1 MTAANDKDLGLLLC
15 DADERAPVLAAGLP
29 ESALLGAPTPER
41 GPRGKDSMHL
51 EALDQDPNDLA
62 AQRWAVI
69 APEGEAGDA
78 AIAAIRSLIE
88 HRRDQQGADPRIY
101 RVPDGMDSAA
111 SLRWKHD
118 VLRSEDVAAD
128 ERPRYLL
135 ILGDLDRVSLELQH
149 VLANGSFVGRLHC
162 PTIKGYR
169 SYAEKVVARERTAQ
183 VPRPRALYYTAQ
195 DGSAAIGTGFRHL
208 VEPSMRMTSDLAAR
222 GKLVVDGPT
231 EVPYSEWG
239 PDELLA
245 VTGVDT
251 PSLLVSLS
259 HGLGAPRRGWRS
271 PEQQRALQGALSLGT
286 DEPLTADMLRESPF
300 LPGGIWMCVACYGAG
315 TPPTSAFH
323 PWLSLLAEQGGN
335 RDQASAVLRAL
346 PKDGERPFVAALPQ
360 ALLANPSGPLAVIG
374 HMDLAWTFG
383 FTDPGGKQSRAS
395 RLHATQRAI
404 VGGSRVGV
412 GLDALMHAYREINDE
427 LMARYQTQRD
437 ALARGQSDPVDPRQL
452 GDGWMQRNDL
462 RGYVLL
468 GDPAARL
475 GVAGGLRT
483 RAAEASD
490 LQDRARPAPV
500 SLRTAETP
508 PPPPPSTPAA
518 IVTPA
523 TPDPPPPA
531 AIVTPAPPPGPIAP
545 PATPD
550 PPPPAAIVTPAPP
563 PGPIAPPAPPAPA
576 PIVTPAAPDPIVTP
590 AAPDPIVTP
599 AAPDPMA
606 TPAPSSAPPAAAVVP
621 VATSAQPASPEA
633 TPAPSIP
640 ASPRPLPTAPYHVS
654 AGSPMSTTSP
664 PSGPPFAAAQDPSF
678 SSAHPPAASG
688 AAPLGAITRP
698 RTLENPEI
706 GLRERAVLAM
716 LRGDEAPRSIAVRFG
731 LPLEEIFYWLDV
743 YREAGRRALGG

>member
-29 ESALLGAPTPER
+29 ESTLLGAPTPER

-51 EALDQDPNDLA
+51 EALDRDPNDLA

-69 APEGEAGDA
+69 APEGEGGDA
-78 AIAAIRSLIE
+78 VIAAIRSLIE
-88 HRRDQQGADPRIY
+88 HRRDQQGADPLIY
-101 RVPDGMDSAA
+101 RVPDGMDATA

-169 SYAEKVVARERTAQ
+169 NYAEKVVARERAAPTQ
-183 VPRPRALYYTAQ
+183 RPRALYYTAQ

-208 VEPSMRMTSDLAAR
+208 VEPCLRMTSDLAAR

-271 PEQQRALQGALSLGT
+271 PDQQRALQGALSLGT

-323 PWLSLLAEQGGN
+323 PWLSLLAEQAGN
-335 RDQASAVLRAL
+335 REQASAVLRAL

-383 FTDPGGKQSRAS
+383 FSDPGGKQSRAS
-395 RLHATQRAI
+395 RMHATQRAI

-475 GVAGGLRT
+475 GVAGTLRP

-490 LQDRARPAPV
+490 FQDRSLPAPADV
-500 SLRTAETP
+500 SLETAAAPQP
-508 PPPPPSTPAA
+508 PAPTS
-518 IVTPA
+518 
-523 TPDPPPPA
+523 PPPA
-531 AIVTPAPPPGPIAP
+531 AIVTPAPTSPP
-545 PATPD
+545 PAATVTPA
-550 PPPPAAIVTPAPP
+550 PTSPPPAAIVTPAPTSPPINADLEPPPPASAP
-563 PGPIAPPAPPAPA
+563 PGPAVVSVVAAPPLAATP
-576 PIVTPAAPDPIVTP
+576 TPAIA
-590 AAPDPIVTP
+590 
-599 AAPDPMA
+599 
-606 TPAPSSAPPAAAVVP
+606 
-621 VATSAQPASPEA
+621 ASP
-633 TPAPSIP
+633 SL
-640 ASPRPLPTAPYHVS
+640 LPTAPFHVS
-654 AGSPMSTTSP
+654 AGSSMTTTPP
-664 PSGPPFAAAQDPSF
+664 PSGPPFAAHDPSF
-678 SSAHPPAASG
+678 QSAPSG
-688 AAPLGAITRP
+688 AAPLGAVTRP